1 MLETNLRIVQPGRS
15 LKIAVRRA
23 SVQGPTLSPDLL
35 ERACGVL
42 RHRHG
47 LAAVTA
53 DSGLLIATDRPLTP
67 LHLESEEWE
76 LDVADAGEPVR
87 YLSFMDRDD
96 ARFLPQL
103 IERTFLAQ
111 IAKRTWLW
119 TLNSPRIWYEPD
131 PFRVE
136 DGIAAYCRYEI
147 AGVQIDDVGIGIAV
161 DVGTAFFT
169 TESLAY
175 FFDPAVL
182 SSDEQERRRKQFEAL
197 TGRQQ
202 GQKGTLLY
210 DTGRAQMTCYFD
222 RAPLGTTCATTGKI
236 RVKGTSYPS
245 LAAYYRE
252 NNPELGACEDTPAVQ
267 VSFKGLERAQ
277 WVTADRVRV
286 RVMNDDVPKALK
298 NVDKIAPDERRSLIE
313 EFWHHLEPH
322 PLGKVAPGMMAGFW
336 QPEATRVTYFVP
348 PELHFGQQ
356 ARLEPPPAV
365 SASAYRQHFR
375 QRQDYL
381 ERYGCYST
389 SPTGSRV
396 LYCAYPQ
403 SIGEGIAR
411 KLAGDVA
418 TTISRWTGQQVSAHP
433 VQYTTVADAVEQL
446 RHADRGVVLFVLDD
460 EPAAYYEAAFHLEG
474 WRIKRITEKTLLQHE
489 RYLRNGAW
497 DKQRRANTQEQG
509 QNQWNQVILMNAL
522 DVLQQMDGVPWRISS
537 AGQYDAQVVIDVG
550 HDRRYF
556 ALSLLIAR
564 STETSPN
571 FGLATNVQAKA
582 DHKQETINPRI
593 LADELVRLVQGML
606 SGQFDALA
614 SLLVLRDGRTTG
626 GELQGIT
633 DGVAHLRDLGL
644 LTPDAVVDIVDIHK
658 ESLKPIRL
666 WERGKDGLVANP
678 LEGTAVQIS
687 SETVVLTTTGSATL
701 HQGTAEPVM
710 LVATSCNTDVL
721 KAAES
726 VFAGTQLNWSSPRVA
741 QRLPLPLKRT
751 DDELRARAAQEV
763 RRLR

>member
-15 LKIAVRRA
+15 LKVAVRRA
-23 SVQGPTLSPDLL
+23 SAQGPTLSHDLL

-53 DSGLLIATDRPLTP
+53 ESGLLVASDRPLAP

-96 ARFLPQL
+96 ACFLPQL

-111 IAKRTWLW
+111 IAKRTRLW
-119 TLNSPRIWYEPD
+119 TLNSPRIWYNPD

-175 FFDPAVL
+175 FFDPSVL
-182 SSDEQERRRKQFEAL
+182 PYAEQERGRKQFEAF
-197 TGRQQ
+197 TGRQMN
-202 GQKGTLLY
+202 QKGTLLY
-210 DTGRAQMTCYFD
+210 DTGRARVTCYFD
-222 RAPLGTTCATTGKI
+222 RAPPGTTCATTGKI
-236 RVKGTSYPS
+236 RVKGASYQS

-252 NNPELGACEDTPAVQ
+252 QNPELGACEDTPAVQ
-267 VSFKGLERAQ
+267 VSFRGLERAQ
-277 WVTADRVRV
+277 WVAADRVRV
-286 RVMNDDVPKALK
+286 RVMNDEVPKALK

-313 EFWHHLEPH
+313 KFWDHFEPH
-322 PLGKVAPGMMAGFW
+322 PLGKVASGMVAGFW
-336 QPEATRVTYFVP
+336 QPDATKVMSFLP

-356 ARLEPPPAV
+356 AHLEPPPAI
-365 SASAYRQHFR
+365 SAAAYRQYFR

-381 ERYGCYST
+381 ERFACYST

-403 SIGEGIAR
+403 SVGESTAR
-411 KLAGDVA
+411 KLAGDIA
-418 TTISRWTGQQVSAHP
+418 TTISRWTRQQISARP
-433 VQYTTVADAVEQL
+433 VQYSTVVDAVEQL
-446 RHADRGVVLFVLDD
+446 RHADRGVALFILDD
-460 EPAAYYEAAFHLEG
+460 EPAAYYEAAFYLEG
-474 WRIKRITEKTLLQHE
+474 WRIKRVTEKTLQQHE
-489 RYLRNGAW
+489 RYLQDGGW
-497 DKQRRANTQEQG
+497 DKRRRANTLEQG
-509 QNQWNQVILMNAL
+509 QNQWNQFILMNAL
-522 DVLQQMDGVPWRISS
+522 DVLQQMDGVPWRIPS

-593 LADELVRLVQGML
+593 LADEFVRLVQGML
-606 SGQFDALA
+606 GSRFDALA
-614 SLLVLRDGRTTG
+614 SLLVLRDGRTVG

-633 DGVAHLRDLGL
+633 DGVVRLRSLGM
-644 LTPDAVVDIVDIHK
+644 LTPDAVVDIVDVHK

-666 WERGKDGLVANP
+666 WERGKSSLVTNP
-678 LEGTAVQIS
+678 LEGTFVQINS
-687 SETVVLTTTGSATL
+687 QTVVLTTTGAATL

-710 LVATSCNTDVL
+710 LVAASCNTGMH
-721 KAAES
+721 KAAEA
-726 VFAGTQLNWSSPRVA
+726 VFAGTQLSWSSPRIA

-751 DDELRARAAQEV
+751 DDELRARATQEI
-763 RRLR
+763 RLLR